1 MTVASNEVPLEGKE
15 ARQAL
20 LKAARR
26 FLPYLRPHWFWLSVA
41 TLMAILNSIATIA
54 VMYTVMAGIGQIV
67 IGDMSAVRST
77 AINLVVLTVAEN
89 IIRIIYNS
97 AMIRINESLTVTI
110 RNDLVVRLHNVQL
123 SRHVSQASGEWVT
136 RVLFEAN
143 RFRGFLTKSLMEVAN
158 SVIWFLAFAV
168 FLLAL
173 SPLVALPTLV
183 TIPLMVWIAVVW
195 TKRLRPDTRKQREGW
210 DQMVGYLDQRIEGL
224 ADIRS
229 FGQEEAVLADLR
241 ARSEEYST
249 VHNRLSR
256 KRLWLTSHLGF
267 SVFLALGL
275 LIFFGGLQIINGH
288 QLGSGFF
295 FDMAAGMMP
304 MTWMLMGTDTMMASM
319 GMASGTA
326 LAAGTLAAFALFV
339 KRMLNPVRDLAHQL
353 GQSSDIAT
361 SARRILDVLDL
372 EEERSGA
379 GTLPPVEGTVAFE
392 DVTFAY
398 GDGPDVLHGI
408 TLRAEPGQHI
418 GIVGTSGAGKST
430 LMQLLVRLY
439 TPTGGTVSIDGH
451 DLTGMSSASVRSQV
465 LLVTQEAQLFDGT
478 VTENILFG
486 RPEAT
491 EEQVIDAAKTLGAH
505 EAIMGLRN
513 GYETRVGERGSR
525 LSVGERQL
533 IALARAMLA
542 DPRVIVLD
550 EAVSSVDPERQRL
563 VLSAIRRLLE
573 GRTAVVVAH
582 WLPLVEDLDQVFV
595 IEDGR
600 IVESGLPVEL
610 FTAGGRLTELCDAQ
624 EGRTHKNTPGKDNA
638 HV

>member
-1 MTVASNEVPLEGKE
+1 MTVTSHEVPLEGKE

-97 AMIRINESLTVTI
+97 AMIRINESLSVTI

-195 TKRLRPDTRKQREGW
+195 TKRLRPDTRKQRESW

-326 LAAGTLAAFALFV
+326 LAAARSPPSPSSSSACSTPYV
-339 KRMLNPVRDLAHQL
+339 TSPT
-353 GQSSDIAT
+353 SSDSRPT
-361 SARRILDVLDL
+361 SPPRHAASWTSSTWR
-372 EEERSGA
+372 RSGA
-379 GTLPPVEGTVAFE
+379 AQVPCRPSKARSPSRTSPSPTATAPTSSTGSRCARS
-392 DVTFAY
+392 
-398 GDGPDVLHGI
+398 PDS
-408 TLRAEPGQHI
+408 
-418 GIVGTSGAGKST
+418 TSA
-430 LMQLLVRLY
+430 
-439 TPTGGTVSIDGH
+439 
-451 DLTGMSSASVRSQV
+451 SSAR
-465 LLVTQEAQLFDGT
+465 
-478 VTENILFG
+478 
-486 RPEAT
+486 
-491 EEQVIDAAKTLGAH
+491 AAP
-505 EAIMGLRN
+505 
-513 GYETRVGERGSR
+513 
-525 LSVGERQL
+525 
-533 IALARAMLA
+533 ARA
-542 DPRVIVLD
+542 R
-550 EAVSSVDPERQRL
+550 
-563 VLSAIRRLLE
+563 
-573 GRTAVVVAH
+573 
-582 WLPLVEDLDQVFV
+582 
-595 IEDGR
+595 
-600 IVESGLPVEL
+600 
-610 FTAGGRLTELCDAQ
+610 
-624 EGRTHKNTPGKDNA
+624 
-638 HV
+638 

>member
-1 MTVASNEVPLEGKE
+1 MTVTSHEAPLEGKE

-97 AMIRINESLTVTI
+97 AMIRINESLSVTI

-195 TKRLRPDTRKQREGW
+195 TKRLRPDTRKQRESW

-249 VHNRLSR
+249 IHNRLSR

-288 QLGSGFF
+288 QLG
-295 FDMAAGMMP
+295 
-304 MTWMLMGTDTMMASM
+304 
-319 GMASGTA
+319 
-326 LAAGTLAAFALFV
+326 
-339 KRMLNPVRDLAHQL
+339 
-353 GQSSDIAT
+353 
-361 SARRILDVLDL
+361 
-372 EEERSGA
+372 
-379 GTLPPVEGTVAFE
+379 
-392 DVTFAY
+392 
-398 GDGPDVLHGI
+398 
-408 TLRAEPGQHI
+408 
-418 GIVGTSGAGKST
+418 
-430 LMQLLVRLY
+430 
-439 TPTGGTVSIDGH
+439 TPQG
-451 DLTGMSSASVRSQV
+451 
-465 LLVTQEAQLFDGT
+465 
-478 VTENILFG
+478 
-486 RPEAT
+486 
-491 EEQVIDAAKTLGAH
+491 
-505 EAIMGLRN
+505 
-513 GYETRVGERGSR
+513 
-525 LSVGERQL
+525 
-533 IALARAMLA
+533 
-542 DPRVIVLD
+542 
-550 EAVSSVDPERQRL
+550 
-563 VLSAIRRLLE
+563 
-573 GRTAVVVAH
+573 
-582 WLPLVEDLDQVFV
+582 
-595 IEDGR
+595 
-600 IVESGLPVEL
+600 
-610 FTAGGRLTELCDAQ
+610 
-624 EGRTHKNTPGKDNA
+624 
-638 HV
+638 

>member
-1 MTVASNEVPLEGKE
+1 MTAASVEVPLEGKE
-15 ARQAL
+15 ARRTLAR
-20 LKAARR
+20 AVRR
-26 FLPYLRPHWFWLSVA
+26 FLPYLRPHWLWLTVA
-41 TLMAILNSIATIA
+41 TAMAVLNSIVTIA

-67 IGDMSAVRST
+67 IGDMGAVEST
-77 AINLVVLTVAEN
+77 AVNLIALTIAEN
-89 IIRIIYNS
+89 VIRIVYNS
-97 AMIRINESLTVTI
+97 AMIRVNERLSVTI
-110 RNDLVVRLHNVQL
+110 RDDLVKRLHNVQL

-158 SVIWFLAFAV
+158 SVIWFIAFAV

-173 SPLVALPTLV
+173 SPTVALPTLV
-183 TIPLMVWIAVVW
+183 TIPLMVWIAVTF
-195 TKRLRPDTRKQREGW
+195 TKRLRPDTRAQREGW
-210 DQMVGYLDQRIEGL
+210 DQVVGYLNQRIEGL

-241 ARSEEYST
+241 RRSEDYST
-249 VHNRLSR
+249 VHNRLSF
-256 KRLWLTSHLGF
+256 KRLWLTSQLGF
-267 SVFLALGL
+267 GVFLALAL

-353 GQSSDIAT
+353 GQTSDIAAT
-361 SARRILDVLDL
+361 AQRILEVLEL
-372 EEERSGA
+372 EEEQSGT
-379 GTLPPVEGTVAFE
+379 GTLPPVEGAVE
-392 DVTFAY
+392 VDDVRFAY
-398 GDGPDVLHGI
+398 GDGPEVLHGL
-408 TLRAEPGQHI
+408 TLRAQPGEHI

-439 TPTGGTVSIDGH
+439 TPTSGAVRVDGH
-451 DLTGMSSASVRSQV
+451 DLAGISSASVRSQV
-465 LLVTQEAQLFDGT
+465 LLVTQEAQLFDGS

-491 EEQVIDAAKTLGAH
+491 EEQVVEAARAVGAH
-505 EAIMGLRN
+505 EVIAGLRD
-513 GYETRVGERGSR
+513 GYATRVGERGSR

-550 EAVSSVDPERQRL
+550 EAVSSVDPDRQR
-563 VLSAIRRLLE
+563 VVFAAIRRLLE
-573 GRTAVVVAH
+573 GRTAIVVAH
-582 WLPLVEDLDQVFV
+582 WLALVEDLDQVFV
-595 IEDGR
+595 LEDGR
-600 IVESGLPVEL
+600 IVESGRPVEL
-610 FTAGGRLTELCDAQ
+610 LTAGGRLTELCQAQ
-624 EGRTHKNTPGKDNA
+624 EGRTRQNTEGKDNTR
-638 HV
+638 V